1 MTVVLK
7 NLACAAAEIGCTAR
21 WLGNQVRAGRFPARK
36 IGRRWMFTDTDIAAI
51 LDICM
56 VSPHACSN
64 NNHLGPVTE
73 AKSSMTPTTRRR
85 LMATNRSR

>member
-1 MTVVLK
+1 MTVALK
-7 NLACAAAEIGCTAR
+7 NLACVAAEIGCTAR
-21 WLGNQVRAGRFPARK
+21 WLGDQVRAGRFPARK
-36 IGRRWMFTDTDIAAI
+36 IGRRWMFTDTDIVAI
-51 LDICM
+51 LEICS

-85 LMATNRSR
+85 LQRSSQYR